1 MVLLVLSIS
10 GLTRADITSGVFRPI
25 NHQILGLSSRSVS
38 LVRYT
43 LHFHAMITGA
53 INHVLSFIIHQVIPV
68 AEVEAVNVCVN
79 VNSCRSVVAVRLA
92 EVHVATPF

>member
-1 MVLLVLSIS
+1 
-10 GLTRADITSGVFRPI
+10 
-25 NHQILGLSSRSVS
+25 
-38 LVRYT
+38 
-43 LHFHAMITGA
+43 MITGA

-79 VNSCRSVVAVRLA
+79 VNSCRFVVAVRLA